1 MHTMAPEFEAPIER
15 LVAAIKADYVSW
27 PGIGNTE
34 VGARMRDEFCNGVKI
49 VEGKKYI
56 KIITGGSVWGFVV
69 KEAEGRFNRGDVL
82 KAAGWATPAKNFARG
97 NVFAEMKS
105 PRWTGA

>member
-1 MHTMAPEFEAPIER
+1 MTPEFETAVEK
-15 LVAAIKADYVSW
+15 LVESIKADYVGW

-34 VGARMRDEFCNGVKI
+34 VGARMRDEFCNGVEV

-56 KIITGGSVWGFVV
+56 KIITRNSVWGFVV
-69 KEAEGRFNRGDVL
+69 KEAEGKFNRGDVL
-82 KAAGWATPAKNFARG
+82 KAAGWAAPAKNFARG
-97 NVFAEMKS
+97 NVFAGMKS